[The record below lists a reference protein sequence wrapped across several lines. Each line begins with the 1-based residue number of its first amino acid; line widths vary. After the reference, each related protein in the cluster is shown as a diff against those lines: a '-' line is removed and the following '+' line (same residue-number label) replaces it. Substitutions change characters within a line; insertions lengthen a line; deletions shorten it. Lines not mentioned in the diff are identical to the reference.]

1 MTDPETLTPQPS
13 PQPISLSTLAIRRA
27 IGTLMLTVC
36 VIVLG
41 VFVIARM
48 PIDLLPSI
56 AYPRIGLRL
65 DAPGVVPSV
74 AVNDITRPL
83 EEAMAATEGV
93 EQIFS
98 QTREGRISLDLFF
111 QAGEDIDIALNDA
124 TASLNRVR
132 DRLPE
137 SIGEPRL
144 FKFDPSQLPVYELAL
159 TSEALSLLDLQ
170 IFAEEELT
178 RELTRVGGVANVDVS
193 GGVREEV
200 QVNLDLDRLQA
211 VGLDIGRVIAA
222 IGDRNQG
229 TAGGFIRGG
238 ETESLA
244 RVAGQFE
251 SVEEIRRLPLSLNR
265 GTIASSNT
273 SNNRNAQIPLADIA
287 TVRDGTQEQ
296 RVFVALNG
304 QPAVKISI
312 QKQPD
317 ANSIAVVE
325 GVKAKLDDLERIG
338 LVPDDMTLQ
347 VMLDESE
354 FIRSSIADVAEAGL
368 SGSVLAGIVVL
379 LFLGSLRQTLVVVL
393 AIPLATLSA
402 MLLMGLFG
410 LSLNVFSLGGLA
422 LGVGIVVDNTI
433 VMLEAIATDDPDED
447 STPAPKPVPNPLD
460 PLVALSDVPIDPA
473 AIVHHFSSP
482 SPQTPPQ
489 TLQAHAEARSR
500 DLESALLASTTTNL
514 VSVVPFLLLGGFISL
529 LFSELILTISFAVA
543 ASLPIALTVV
553 PALTVR
559 LLAIRRSS
567 GFFHW
572 WPIRAFRFGLAAFTT
587 AYRHLLAFF
596 LRFRL
601 VTIGFTVTLL
611 ATTSLWMAAQL
622 PQEILPQISNGQ
634 ASLSAQF
641 APGTPLED
649 NRRVMA
655 ELDRQ
660 LLAQPET
667 TSTLTTAGGSL
678 FGSTTS
684 ANALRGSSSIGLA
697 PGTDVTAFTDRLS
710 ASINEAV
717 PLVGTTIRIRPDR
730 VRGLILN
737 NSPTR
742 GDIDLILQGSNSE
755 ELAIAGEQVFA
766 ALNEQATLAR
776 YQPDAADPQS
786 EIRIR
791 PDWQRA
797 ADLGL
802 SASTIGETIET
813 VLSGSVATLFQRGDR
828 LIDVRVQLTPG
839 SISQPD
845 LLRGIPLFTETSQL
859 VRLGDIATIDT
870 TQAPGEIQRINQ
882 RQVVI
887 FDGSLTDGA
896 NLSDAIAETVGVIK
910 SLDLPDSVSLLPS
923 AAAET
928 NQQLQDSLWLLGS
941 LATFL
946 VFVVMA
952 VQYNS
957 LRDPLVILLTIPLAV
972 SGAIFGLYATET
984 AIGATVLIGVVL
996 LVGIVVNNAIILV
1009 ERANQLRDREGL
1021 SARAAML
1028 RAAPQRLRPILM
1040 TTITTVLGLLPLAL
1054 EREGGAGFLQPLGV
1068 VVFSGLSLATFLTL
1082 VIVPCFYTLFHPDRN
1097 PRSPLAGAGA
1107 INSPRLPTPEPSTV
1121 SDPSASC
1128 SHQTSADL

>member
-1 MTDPETLTPQPS
+1 MSYPETPPNNEPL
-13 PQPISLSTLAIRRA
+13 SLSTLAIRRA
-27 IGTLMLTVC
+27 IGTLMLTISV
-36 VIVLG
+36 VVLG
-41 VFVIARM
+41 IFVISRM

-56 AYPRIGLRL
+56 TYPRIGLRV

-111 QAGEDIDIALNDA
+111 QPGEDIDRALNDA
-124 TASLNRVR
+124 TAALNRVQ
-132 DRLPE
+132 DQLPDAV
-137 SIGEPRL
+137 GVPRL

-159 TSEALSLLDLQ
+159 TSDSLSLLDLRL
-170 IFAEEELT
+170 FADEELT
-178 RELTRVGGVANVDVS
+178 RELTRVSGVANVDVS

-200 QVNLDLDRLQA
+200 QVNLDIDRLQA
-211 VGLDIGRVIAA
+211 VGLDISDVIGA
-222 IGDRNQG
+222 IGDRNQD

-238 ETESLA
+238 ETEALA

-251 SVEEIRRLPLSLNR
+251 SADEIRQLPLIIDR
-265 GTIASSNT
+265 PTITGTTT
-273 SNNRNAQIPLADIA
+273 STTPGTTTDARIPLSDIA
-287 TVRDGTQEQ
+287 TIRDGTEEQ
-296 RVFVALNG
+296 RIFVALNG
-304 QPAVKISI
+304 VPAVKVSI

-317 ANSIAVVE
+317 ANTIAVVD
-325 GVKAKLDDLERIG
+325 GVKAKLDDLRREG
-338 LVPDDMTLQ
+338 LIAEDMNLQ

-354 FIRSSIADVAEAGL
+354 FIRSSIADVIESGL
-368 SGSVLAGIVVL
+368 LGATLAGIVVL
-379 LFLGSLRQTLVVVL
+379 LFLGSLRQTMVIVL
-393 AIPLATLSA
+393 AIPLATLTA

-433 VMLEAIATDDPDED
+433 VMLEAIATEDSDEFDDPQHDAPAIG
-447 STPAPKPVPNPLD
+447 STP
-460 PLVALSDVPIDPA
+460 
-473 AIVHHFSSP
+473 P
-482 SPQTPPQ
+482 SI
-489 TLQAHAEARSR
+489 QARAEARSR

-514 VSVVPFLLLGGFISL
+514 VAVLPFLLLGGFISL
-529 LFSELILTISFAVA
+529 LFNELVLTISFAVA

-553 PALTVR
+553 PALAVR
-559 LLAIRRSS
+559 LLSVQRSS
-567 GFFHW
+567 GFSNW
-572 WPIRAFRFGLAAFTT
+572 WPIRGFRFGLAALTEV
-587 AYRHLLAFF
+587 YRHLLALF

-601 VTIGFTVTLL
+601 VTIGFTTALL
-611 ATTSLWMAAQL
+611 LSTSLWMAGQL

-634 ASLSAQF
+634 ASLF
-641 APGTPLED
+641 ASFPPGTPLED

-655 ELDRQ
+655 EIDRQ
-660 LLAQPET
+660 LLAEPET
-667 TSTLTTAGGSL
+667 SSVFSTSGGAF

-684 ANALRGSSSIGLA
+684 ANALRGSSTINL
-697 PGTDVTAFTDRLS
+697 PPDTNVTAFVDRLS
-710 ASINEAV
+710 ASLTENI
-717 PLVGTTIRIRPDR
+717 PLVGVTLRLSPGR

-742 GDIDLILQGSNSE
+742 GDIDIVLQGADPEALS
-755 ELAIAGEQVFA
+755 LASEQVFA
-766 ALNEQATLAR
+766 ALNQEATLAR
-776 YQPDAADPQS
+776 YRPDAADPQP
-786 EIRIR
+786 EVRIR

-802 SASTIGETIET
+802 SARAIGETIET
-813 VLSGSVATLFQRGDR
+813 ALSGSVATLFQRGDR

-839 SISQPD
+839 SISQPE
-845 LLRGIPLFTETSQL
+845 LLRGIPLFTDENQL
-859 VRLGDIATIDT
+859 IRLGDIAAIDT

-882 RQVVI
+882 RQVII

-896 NLSDAIAETVGVIK
+896 NLSEAIAETIAIING
-910 SLDLPDSVSLLPS
+910 LDLPPGVSLLPS
-923 AAAET
+923 AAAAT
-928 NQQLQDSLWLLGS
+928 SQQLQDSLRLLGS

-957 LRDPLVILLTIPLAV
+957 LRDPLIILLTIPLAV
-972 SGAIFGLYATET
+972 AGSIFGLYITET

-1009 ERANQLRDREGL
+1009 ERANQIRDREGL

-1040 TTITTVLGLLPLAL
+1040 TTITTVLGLLPLTW
-1054 EREGGAGFLQPLGV
+1054 ERDGGAGFLQPLGV

-1082 VIVPCFYTLFHPDRN
+1082 VIVPCFYTLFHPDRT
-1097 PRSPLAGAGA
+1097 PRSPLPSEAA
-1107 INSPRLPTPEPSTV
+1107 IEPANDPVPEPSTIA
-1121 SDPSASC
+1121 P
-1128 SHQTSADL
+1128 

>member
-1 MTDPETLTPQPS
+1 MQHPETPPTNAPL
-13 PQPISLSTLAIRRA
+13 SLSTLAIRRA
-27 IGTLMLTVC
+27 IGTLMLTIS

-41 VFVIARM
+41 VFVISRM

-56 AYPRIGLRL
+56 TYPRIGLRV

-111 QAGEDIDIALNDA
+111 QPGDNIDRALNDA
-124 TASLNRVR
+124 TAALNRVQ
-132 DRLPE
+132 DQLPDAV
-137 SIGEPRL
+137 GVPRL

-159 TSEALSLLDLQ
+159 TSDSLSLLDLRL
-170 IFAEEELT
+170 FADEELT
-178 RELTRVGGVANVDVS
+178 RELTRVSGVANVDVA

-200 QVNLDLDRLQA
+200 QVNLDIDRLQA
-211 VGLDIGRVIAA
+211 VGLDVSDVIETLD
-222 IGDRNQG
+222 DRNQD

-251 SVEEIRRLPLSLNR
+251 SADDIRQLPLIIDRPTTS
-265 GTIASSNT
+265 GTTTTGAT
-273 SNNRNAQIPLADIA
+273 TDARIPLSDIA
-287 TVRDGTQEQ
+287 TIRDGTQEQ
-296 RVFVALNG
+296 RIFVALNG
-304 QPAVKISI
+304 IPAVKVSV

-325 GVKAKLDDLERIG
+325 GVKAKLDDLRREG
-338 LVPDDMTLQ
+338 LIAEDMTLQ

-354 FIRSSIADVAEAGL
+354 FIRSSVADVAQAGL
-368 SGSVLAGIVVL
+368 LGATLAGIVVL
-379 LFLGSLRQTLVVVL
+379 LFLGSLRQTVVIVL
-393 AIPLATLSA
+393 AIPLATLTA

-433 VMLEAIATDDPDED
+433 VMLEAIATEDPDELD
-447 STPAPKPVPNPLD
+447 ELDDPQRDPTTFAPTPQ
-460 PLVALSDVPIDPA
+460 SI
-473 AIVHHFSSP
+473 
-482 SPQTPPQ
+482 QTR
-489 TLQAHAEARSR
+489 AEARSR

-514 VSVVPFLLLGGFISL
+514 VAVLPFLLLGGFISL
-529 LFSELILTISFAVA
+529 LFNELILTISFAVA

-553 PALTVR
+553 PALAVR
-559 LLAIRRSS
+559 LLSIRRSS
-567 GFFHW
+567 GFSCW
-572 WPIRAFRFGLAAFTT
+572 WPIRAFRFGLAAVTET
-587 AYRHLLAFF
+587 YRRLLALF

-601 VTIGFTVTLL
+601 VTIGFTTTLL
-611 ATTSLWMAAQL
+611 LTTSLWMAGQL

-634 ASLSAQF
+634 ASLFAQF
-641 APGTPLED
+641 PPGTTLED

-655 ELDRQ
+655 EIDRQ
-660 LLAQPET
+660 LLTEPET
-667 TSTLTTAGGSL
+667 SSVFSTSGGAL
-678 FGSTTS
+678 FASTTS
-684 ANALRGSSSIGLA
+684 ANALRGSSTVNFKPDTNVA
-697 PGTDVTAFTDRLS
+697 AFVDRLS
-710 ASINEAV
+710 TSLAENI
-717 PLVGTTIRIRPDR
+717 PLVGTTLRLSPGR

-742 GDIDLILQGSNSE
+742 GDIDIVLQGTDPDALKS
-755 ELAIAGEQVFA
+755 AGEQVFV
-766 ALNEQATLAR
+766 ALNEGTTLAR
-776 YQPDAADPQS
+776 YRPDAADPQP
-786 EIRIR
+786 EVRIR

-802 SASTIGETIET
+802 SARMIGETIET

-845 LLRGIPLFTETSQL
+845 LLRGIPLFTDDDQL
-859 VRLGDIATIDT
+859 VRLGDIATIEIA
-870 TQAPGEIQRINQ
+870 QAPGEIQRINQ
-882 RQVVI
+882 RQVTI
-887 FDGSLTDGA
+887 FDGSLTEGA
-896 NLSDAIAETVGVIK
+896 NLSEAIAETVAIID
-910 SLDLPDSVSLLPS
+910 SLDLPEGVSLLPS

-928 NQQLQDSLWLLGS
+928 NQELQESLLLLGG

-972 SGAIFGLYATET
+972 AGSIFGLYMTET

-1009 ERANQLRDREGL
+1009 ERANQIRDREGL

-1028 RAAPQRLRPILM
+1028 HAAPQRLRPILM
-1040 TTITTVLGLLPLAL
+1040 TTITTVLGLLPLTW
-1054 EREGGAGFLQPLGV
+1054 EKDGGAGFLQPLGV

-1097 PRSPLAGAGA
+1097 PQSPML
-1107 INSPRLPTPEPSTV
+1107 PEPAIEPQAPQ
-1121 SDPSASC
+1121 PSVISR
-1128 SHQTSADL
+1128 

>member
-1 MTDPETLTPQPS
+1 MPHPETPPTNTPL
-13 PQPISLSTLAIRRA
+13 SLSTLAIRRA
-27 IGTLMLTVC
+27 IGTLMLTIS

-41 VFVIARM
+41 VFVISRM
-48 PIDLLPSI
+48 PVDLLPSI
-56 AYPRIGLRL
+56 TYPRIGLRV

-111 QAGEDIDIALNDA
+111 QPGDNIDRALNDA
-124 TASLNRVR
+124 TASLNRVQ
-132 DRLPE
+132 DQLPE
-137 SIGEPRL
+137 TVGVPRL

-159 TSEALSLLDLQ
+159 TSDSLSLLDLRL
-170 IFAEEELT
+170 FADEELT
-178 RELTRVGGVANVDVS
+178 RELTRVSGVANVDVS

-211 VGLDIGRVIAA
+211 VGLDVSDVIDTL
-222 IGDRNQG
+222 GDRNQD

-238 ETESLA
+238 EAESLA

-251 SVEEIRRLPLSLNR
+251 SADDIRQLPLTIDR
-265 GTIASSNT
+265 PAIAGTTTGAT
-273 SNNRNAQIPLADIA
+273 TGTTTDARIPLSDIA
-287 TVRDGTQEQ
+287 TIRDGTQEQ
-296 RVFVALNG
+296 RIFVALNG
-304 QPAVKISI
+304 VPAVKVSI

-317 ANSIAVVE
+317 ANSIAVVD
-325 GVKAKLDDLERIG
+325 GVKAKLDDLRREG
-338 LVPDDMTLQ
+338 LIADDMMIQ

-354 FIRSSIADVAEAGL
+354 FIRSSVADVAQAGL
-368 SGSVLAGIVVL
+368 LGATLAGIVVL
-379 LFLGSLRQTLVVVL
+379 LFLGSLRQTVVIVL
-393 AIPLATLSA
+393 AIPLATLTA

-433 VMLEAIATDDPDED
+433 VMLEAIATEDLDEFDPLEAIDDPQRDP
-447 STPAPKPVPNPLD
+447 SAIAPTPQ
-460 PLVALSDVPIDPA
+460 SI
-473 AIVHHFSSP
+473 
-482 SPQTPPQ
+482 
-489 TLQAHAEARSR
+489 QARAEARSR

-514 VSVVPFLLLGGFISL
+514 VAVLPFLLLGGFISL
-529 LFSELILTISFAVA
+529 LFNELILTISFAVA

-553 PALTVR
+553 PALAVR
-559 LLAIRRSS
+559 LLSIRRSS
-567 GFFHW
+567 GFSCW
-572 WPIRAFRFGLAAFTT
+572 WPIRAFRFGLAAVTET
-587 AYRHLLAFF
+587 YRRLLALF

-601 VTIGFTVTLL
+601 VTIGFTTALL
-611 ATTSLWMAAQL
+611 LSTSLWMAGQL

-634 ASLSAQF
+634 ASLFAQF
-641 APGTPLED
+641 PPGTPLED

-655 ELDRQ
+655 EIDRQ
-660 LLAQPET
+660 LLAEPET
-667 TSTLTTAGGSL
+667 SSVFSTSGGAL
-678 FGSTTS
+678 FASITS
-684 ANALRGSSSIGLA
+684 ANALRGSSTVNFKPDTNVA
-697 PGTDVTAFTDRLS
+697 AFVDRLS
-710 ASINEAV
+710 VSLTENI
-717 PLVGTTIRIRPDR
+717 PLIGTTIRISPGR

-742 GDIDLILQGSNSE
+742 GDIDIVLQGTDADA
-755 ELAIAGEQVFA
+755 LKLAGEQVFA
-766 ALNEQATLAR
+766 ALSDGATLAR
-776 YQPDAADPQS
+776 YRPDAADPQP
-786 EIRIR
+786 EVRIR

-802 SASTIGETIET
+802 SARTIGETIET
-813 VLSGSVATLFQRGDR
+813 ALSGSVATLFQRNDR
-828 LIDVRVQLTPG
+828 LVDVRVQLTPG
-839 SISQPD
+839 SINRPD
-845 LLRGIPLFTETSQL
+845 LLRGIPLFTDDDQL
-859 VRLGDIATIDT
+859 IRLGDIATIDT
-870 TQAPGEIQRINQ
+870 AQAPGEIQRINQ
-882 RQVVI
+882 RQVLI
-887 FDGSLTDGA
+887 FDGSLTEGA
-896 NLSDAIAETVGVIK
+896 NLSEAIAETVAIIDR
-910 SLDLPDSVSLLPS
+910 LDLPDGISLLPS

-928 NQQLQDSLWLLGS
+928 NEALQGSLRLLGG

-972 SGAIFGLYATET
+972 AGSIFGLYVTET

-1009 ERANQLRDREGL
+1009 ERANQIRDREGL

-1040 TTITTVLGLLPLAL
+1040 TTITTVLGLLPLTW
-1054 EREGGAGFLQPLGV
+1054 ERSGGAGFLQPLGV

-1082 VIVPCFYTLFHPDRN
+1082 VIVPCFYTLFHPDR
-1097 PRSPLAGAGA
+1097 P
-1107 INSPRLPTPEPSTV
+1107 LPTPTLPEPAIESPTPQ
-1121 SDPSASC
+1121 PSAI
-1128 SHQTSADL
+1128 SH

>member
-1 MTDPETLTPQPS
+1 MPHPETPPTNTPL
-13 PQPISLSTLAIRRA
+13 SLSTLAIRRA
-27 IGTLMLTVC
+27 IGTLMLTIS

-41 VFVIARM
+41 VFVISRM

-56 AYPRIGLRL
+56 TYPRIGLRV

-111 QAGEDIDIALNDA
+111 QPGDNIDRALNDA
-124 TASLNRVR
+124 TAALNRVQ
-132 DRLPE
+132 DRLPDAV
-137 SIGEPRL
+137 GVPRL

-159 TSEALSLLDLQ
+159 TSDSLSLLDLRL
-170 IFAEEELT
+170 FADEELT
-178 RELTRVGGVANVDVS
+178 RELTRVSGVANVDVA

-200 QVNLDLDRLQA
+200 QVNLDIDRLQA
-211 VGLDIGRVIAA
+211 VGLDVSDVIDTLD
-222 IGDRNQG
+222 DRNQD

-238 ETESLA
+238 EAESLA

-251 SVEEIRRLPLSLNR
+251 SADDIRQLPLIIDR
-265 GTIASSNT
+265 PTTAGTT
-273 SNNRNAQIPLADIA
+273 STGATAAARIPLSDIA
-287 TVRDGTQEQ
+287 TIRDGTQEQ
-296 RVFVALNG
+296 RIFVALNG
-304 QPAVKISI
+304 IPAVKVSV

-317 ANSIAVVE
+317 ANSIAVVD
-325 GVKAKLDDLERIG
+325 GVKAKLDDLRGEG
-338 LVPDDMTLQ
+338 LIADDMTIQ

-354 FIRSSIADVAEAGL
+354 FIRSSVADVAQAGL
-368 SGSVLAGIVVL
+368 LGATLAGIVVL
-379 LFLGSLRQTLVVVL
+379 LFLGSLRQTVVIIL
-393 AIPLATLSA
+393 AIPLATLTA

-433 VMLEAIATDDPDED
+433 VMLEAIATEDPDE
-447 STPAPKPVPNPLD
+447 LD
-460 PLVALSDVPIDPA
+460 PLA
-473 AIVHHFSSP
+473 AIDDPQGNPSPIAP
-482 SPQTPPQ
+482 SPQSI
-489 TLQAHAEARSR
+489 QARAEARSR

-514 VSVVPFLLLGGFISL
+514 VAVLPFLLLGGFISL
-529 LFSELILTISFAVA
+529 LFNELILTISFAVA

-553 PALTVR
+553 PALAVR
-559 LLAIRRSS
+559 LLSIRRSS
-567 GFFHW
+567 GFSCW
-572 WPIRAFRFGLAAFTT
+572 WPIRAFRFGLAAVTET
-587 AYRHLLAFF
+587 YRRLLSLF

-601 VTIGFTVTLL
+601 VTIGFTTALL
-611 ATTSLWMAAQL
+611 LTTSLWMAGQL

-634 ASLSAQF
+634 ASLF
-641 APGTPLED
+641 ASFPPGTPLED

-655 ELDRQ
+655 EIDRQ
-660 LLAQPET
+660 LLAEPET
-667 TSTLTTAGGSL
+667 SSVFTTSGGAL
-678 FGSTTS
+678 FASITS
-684 ANALRGSSSIGLA
+684 ANALRGSTTVNFKPDTNVA
-697 PGTDVTAFTDRLS
+697 AFVDRLS
-710 ASINEAV
+710 ASLTQNI
-717 PLVGTTIRIRPDR
+717 PLIDTTIRISPGR

-742 GDIDLILQGSNSE
+742 GDIDIVLQGTDPDALKRAS
-755 ELAIAGEQVFA
+755 EQVFA
-766 ALNEQATLAR
+766 ALSDGATLAR
-776 YQPDAADPQS
+776 YRPDAADPQP

-802 SASTIGETIET
+802 SARTIGETIET
-813 VLSGSVATLFQRGDR
+813 ALSGSVATLFQRNDR

-839 SISQPD
+839 SINQPD
-845 LLRGIPLFTETSQL
+845 LLRGIPLFTDDDQL
-859 VRLGDIATIDT
+859 VRLGDIATIET
-870 TQAPGEIQRINQ
+870 AQAPGEIQRINQ
-882 RQVVI
+882 RQVTI

-896 NLSDAIAETVGVIK
+896 NLSEAIAETVAIID
-910 SLDLPDSVSLLPS
+910 SLDLPEGVSMLPS

-928 NQQLQDSLWLLGS
+928 NQELQGSLRLLGG

-972 SGAIFGLYATET
+972 AGSIFGLYITET

-1009 ERANQLRDREGL
+1009 ERANQVRNREGL

-1040 TTITTVLGLLPLAL
+1040 TTITTVLGLLPLAWKQD
-1054 EREGGAGFLQPLGV
+1054 GGAGFLQPLGV

-1082 VIVPCFYTLFHPDRN
+1082 VIVPCFYTLFHPDRDR
-1097 PRSPLAGAGA
+1097 RSPVLSEPA
-1107 INSPRLPTPEPSTV
+1107 IEPPAPQ
-1121 SDPSASC
+1121 PSVISR
-1128 SHQTSADL
+1128 